1 MRKTFAR
8 LIEKWAKLINKRLSV
23 YPQPLHNI
31 FWCWFSSV
39 IIFKFPRTAGYVFHA
54 EHQQPGGGDEEEK
67 AAEAGEEVATVQEQG
82 FHFSSFC
89 YCYCRLVVVVVIF
102 VNVDVVVDV
111 DVLKYILWRFCNN
124 ESWSGW
130 SSWYGWD
137 AQNLRRSSKKRGF
150 FTS

>member
-1 MRKTFAR
+1 MGLVNIEGYMRKTFSNTR
-8 LIEKWAKLINKRLSV
+8 LVEKWAKPVLINKHLSV
-23 YPQPLHNI
+23 SLYYLSTINVDVDFQT
-31 FWCWFSSV
+31 
-39 IIFKFPRTAGYVFHA
+39 IIFEFPRTAGHVFHA

-111 DVLKYILWRFCNN
+111 DVLKYIL
-124 ESWSGW
+124 
-130 SSWYGWD
+130 
-137 AQNLRRSSKKRGF
+137 
-150 FTS
+150 